1 MKGELRAQFVEQG
14 YAGPVRVL
22 VAQNCGRILD
32 RLCLAQQEPPSD
44 WHKGYAVRSWAF
56 YEVAKHPA
64 ILGVVSSLLGD
75 DVMLW
80 GASIQTRASG
90 AIHPWHTD
98 IEVSTAS
105 GKSVSVWIGLEN
117 TAADSSLLI
126 VPHSHRFGVT
136 VQETA
141 HRFGKRRKEIANED
155 VVRWATEHD
164 PRSRIVKIEMTD
176 GEALFFDG
184 ALWHGSHNLTSNMRR
199 ALLLHY
205 ATPDTPI
212 RIPDLNSLEW
222 PFRLLDAPRPPCIM
236 IKGTAGADDN
246 RIVPAPLA
254 PVASS
259 ARELFSRIYPL
270 PIPLPPDEKK
280 GWKPYPI
287 FRGSTA
293 AVRALSCHA
302 SVLSHD
308 QCPHPPHRHEEEE
321 ILLVLSGEA
330 DIIVP
335 DLGGPKRDGRLRMRS
350 GQFAYYPA
358 NFAHTLRTVS
368 EEPANYLMFKW
379 QTGPSSAGPSL
390 GFGRFDALGPVDAPT
405 PEKGFRV
412 QPLFEGPTA
421 WLQKLHCHAS
431 TLIPGAGYSPHVD
444 AHDVAIIVL
453 EGEVET
459 LEQRVKPHSI
469 IFYPAGESHGMS
481 NPGQSTAKY
490 LVFEFHGDRGPSGET
505 HAQTQ
510 TPLVRKLTEPR
521 RWKKTMKQFL
531 KRIGNGRE

>member
-1 MKGELRAQFVEQG
+1 M
-14 YAGPVRVL
+14 L

-64 ILGVVSSLLGD
+64 ILGAVSSLLGD

-141 HRFGKRRKEIANED
+141 HHFGKRRKEIANED

-259 ARELFSRIYPL
+259 ARELFSRI
-270 PIPLPPDEKK
+270 
-280 GWKPYPI
+280 
-287 FRGSTA
+287 F
-293 AVRALSCHA
+293 
-302 SVLSHD
+302 
-308 QCPHPPHRHEEEE
+308 
-321 ILLVLSGEA
+321 
-330 DIIVP
+330 
-335 DLGGPKRDGRLRMRS
+335 
-350 GQFAYYPA
+350 F
-358 NFAHTLRTVS
+358 S
-368 EEPANYLMFKW
+368 ERY
-379 QTGPSSAGPSL
+379 T
-390 GFGRFDALGPVDAPT
+390 
-405 PEKGFRV
+405 
-412 QPLFEGPTA
+412 
-421 WLQKLHCHAS
+421 
-431 TLIPGAGYSPHVD
+431 
-444 AHDVAIIVL
+444 
-453 EGEVET
+453 
-459 LEQRVKPHSI
+459 
-469 IFYPAGESHGMS
+469 
-481 NPGQSTAKY
+481 
-490 LVFEFHGDRGPSGET
+490 
-505 HAQTQ
+505 
-510 TPLVRKLTEPR
+510 
-521 RWKKTMKQFL
+521 KT
-531 KRIGNGRE
+531 